1 MENMQQLCEQVRD
14 GLDAQYFEIISHD
27 DMPEHIKELLD
38 YIGISNRED
47 WEQIENDCD
56 FMSDENKDGKY
67 YSDLA
72 TEWADNLVDI
82 YYSDLW
88 ATAKDF
94 QPWTEEAFKEWLIDL
109 QAKGFYL
116 EKIFSAGQY
125 HYYSSLASE
134 ILFVLT
140 DLKSNK
146 E

>member
-1 MENMQQLCEQVRD
+1 MQQLCEQVRD
-14 GLDAQYFEIISHD
+14 DLDAPYFEIIPHD
-27 DMPEHIKELLD
+27 DMPEYIKELLD
-38 YIGISNRED
+38 YIGIESLED
-47 WEQIENDCD
+47 WNQIENDCD
-56 FMSDENKDGKY
+56 FGSDKNKDCKY
-67 YSDLA
+67 FSDLA

-94 QPWTEEAFKEWLIDL
+94 QPWTEEVFKEWLIDL
-109 QAKGFYL
+109 QAKDFYL

-125 HYYSSLASE
+125 KYYSDLAYS
-134 ILFVLT
+134 ILSVLT